1 MLRRLQDS
9 ILALPCQALQV
20 RNSCRVHTMLL
31 ASLDSSCQADDSD
44 LVAVP
49 ASGTILEDP
58 KAIRPFHCLDG
69 CMTLLGGCEL
79 ELIQCNIHRAKGS
92 MHLSQD
98 KADGSVGLTHP
109 QQGCWRIAIP
119 QVNAH
124 KLEGGLG
131 RLHILHCSK
140 HQGLR
145 ARKGGGGGG
154 GGQKGE
160 WTPAE
165 CVQAMYC
172 VLQPCHSLCQWY
184 EHLKIVGQA

>member
-98 KADGSVGLTHP
+98 KADGSVGL
-109 QQGCWRIAIP
+109 
-119 QVNAH
+119 
-124 KLEGGLG
+124 GLG
-131 RLHILHCSK
+131 FRTVFPIHAMLHGLNMQPK
-140 HQGLR
+140 HAVWQG
-145 ARKGGGGGG
+145 
-154 GGQKGE
+154 
-160 WTPAE
+160 
-165 CVQAMYC
+165 V
-172 VLQPCHSLCQWY
+172 PC
-184 EHLKIVGQA
+184 

>member
-1 MLRRLQDS
+1 MTL
-9 ILALPCQALQV
+9 
-20 RNSCRVHTMLL
+20 T
-31 ASLDSSCQADDSD
+31 